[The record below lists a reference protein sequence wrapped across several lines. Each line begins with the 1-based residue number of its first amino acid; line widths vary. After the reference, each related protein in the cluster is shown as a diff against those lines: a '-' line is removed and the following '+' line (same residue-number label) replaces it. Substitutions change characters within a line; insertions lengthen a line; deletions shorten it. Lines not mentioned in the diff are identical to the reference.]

1 METKSP
7 NIDALRQLYN
17 QSPVAKAFFDHA
29 ARRERDQS
37 ETKVKRILV
46 RLKRDGNEFQRRE
59 IIDLFRKLQEQGCGQ
74 FVEGR
79 RGWPSRFVWSSEMTS
94 IARAAAGDL
103 HVIENI
109 STEEDALDQLH
120 DDIDE
125 PENERPPVVASAAGE
140 PTTNWYEDD
149 EANDDESEIKEYDI
163 TASPNDFNIL
173 TLHSFIESGAVKI
186 PGFQRNFVW
195 DLKRASKLIESVI
208 IGLPV
213 PQIFLYEE
221 SRNKFLVIDGQQRLM
236 SLYYFIKGRFPRKE
250 KRVQLREI
258 FDEQSKIPD
267 SILEDDTFFG
277 KFNLQ
282 LPHQPPGQPNKLNG
296 LNYATLEDYKTTF
309 DLRTIRNVIIKQN
322 VPEGDN
328 SSIFEIFNRLNSG
341 GMNLTPQE
349 IRISLYHS
357 PFYEMLQRLNLNLGW
372 RHILGLPQPDLHMK
386 DLEIVLRGFA
396 MFMEGHNYRP
406 SMASFLN
413 RFSSQCRVTSGERL
427 TELKGIFEKFVDSC
441 SSLPPRAFYGKSSGK
456 FNILLFESV
465 FAAQARSLHDGTGK
479 QIEPS
484 RLDSLKEDNDFIA
497 ATQKSTTDKANV
509 LMRLERAQELV
520 IG

>member
-1 METKSP
+1 MDEKSP
-7 NIDALRQLYN
+7 NIDGLRRLYN
-17 QSPVAKAFFDHA
+17 QSPVARAFFEHA
-29 ARRERDQS
+29 RSRGRDQS
-37 ETKVKRILV
+37 ETKVDRIRYL
-46 RLKRDGNEFQRRE
+46 LKVAGNDFSRRE
-59 IIDLFRKLQEQGCGQ
+59 IIDLFRKLEDQGWGR

-79 RGWPSRFVWSSEMTS
+79 RGWASRFVWSAEMTS
-94 IARAAAGDL
+94 LGRVAAGDSQD
-103 HVIENI
+103 IEHI
-109 STEEDALDQLH
+109 STEEDAQQNG
-120 DDIDE
+120 DE
-125 PENERPPVVASAAGE
+125 PEVNSASGANGSGA
-140 PTTNWYEDD
+140 NWYEEDGGNA
-149 EANDDESEIKEYDI
+149 EESEIKEYDI

-221 SRNKFLVIDGQQRLM
+221 GRNKFLVIDGQQRLM

-250 KRVQLREI
+250 KRVELREI

-267 SILEDDTFFG
+267 SVLEDDAYFTN
-277 KFNLQ
+277 FNLQ
-282 LPHQPPGQPNKLNG
+282 LPHQPPGQPNKLNR
-296 LNYATLEDYKTTF
+296 LSYATLEGYKTTF

-322 VPEGDN
+322 LPEGDD

-341 GMNLTPQE
+341 GVNLTPQE

-357 PFYEMLQRLNLNLGW
+357 RFYEILQRLNLNPGW
-372 RHILGLPQPDLHMK
+372 RHLLELPQPDLHMK

-396 MFMEGHNYRP
+396 MFMEGDNYRP

-413 RFSSQCRVTSGERL
+413 RFSNQCRSLSDARL
-427 TELKGIFEKFVDSC
+427 TELKDTFEGFINSC
-441 SSLPPRAFYGKSSGK
+441 HFLPARAFYGKSSGK
-456 FNILLFESV
+456 FNILLFEAI
-465 FAAQARSLHDGTGK
+465 FAAQARAISEGNGK
-479 QIEPS
+479 PLES
-484 RLDSLKEDNDFIA
+484 ARLDSLKDDKDFIE

-509 LMRLERAQELV
+509 LMRLKRAQELV